1 VGERQHD
8 GGAPPY
14 AQRSGAPPLPPRVAR
29 PRRGGAEEVISAAD
43 VLPVLEPTPHEEQL
57 HSPRGSDDP
66 PVLSHT

>member
-1 VGERQHD
+1 MTEELLPTPNVVE
-8 GGAPPY
+8 P
-14 AQRSGAPPLPPRVAR
+14 PPLPPRVAR